1 MKTRNDSSGGF
12 GMLEE
17 LSTELKRTLVKM
29 ADQYETTEFIQFDP
43 ISFVRDTANVGNRQD
58 VEVSAFISSW
68 LAFGSRTM
76 IYMALR
82 KLHREMEYKPFQY
95 LQSHQWKRYEND
107 SQTLHR
113 FFTYH
118 DFYCLMER
126 LEVLY
131 EKDAFSW
138 RDSLSRNYPLTY
150 LIACFQGVKGFP
162 KNDTSACKR
171 LNMLLRWMVRQNSVV
186 DLGIWDQINP
196 AILYLPL
203 DTHSHRVA
211 IELGLTDK
219 KFPSMNVVTEITEK
233 LAQAFPGDPARGD
246 FALFGFGVNHKSK

>member
-1 MKTRNDSSGGF
+1 MIEK
-12 GMLEE
+12 
-17 LSTELKRTLVKM
+17 LSTELRRTLVKM
-29 ADQYETTEFIQFDP
+29 ADQYETTEFIRLDP
-43 ISFVRDTANVGNRQD
+43 IAFVRDTASIGNKED

-68 LAFGSRTM
+68 LAFGSRGG
-76 IYMALR
+76 IYITL
-82 KLHREMEYKPFQY
+82 KQLHREMEYKPFQY
-95 LQSHQWKRYEND
+95 LQSHQWKKYEND
-107 SQTLHR
+107 HHVLYR

-126 LEVLY
+126 LEILY
-131 EKDAFSW
+131 EKNAFAW

-150 LIACFQGVKGFP
+150 LIACFQGIKGFP

-186 DLGIWDQINP
+186 DLGIWNQINP

-219 KFPSMNVVTEITEK
+219 KIPNMNVATEITEK
-233 LAQAFPGDPARGD
+233 LAQAFPNDPARGD
-246 FALFGFGVNHKSK
+246 FALFGYGVTHKKES

>member
-1 MKTRNDSSGGF
+1 MNEK
-12 GMLEE
+12 
-17 LSTELKRTLVKM
+17 LSTELRRTLVKM
-29 ADQYETTEFIQFDP
+29 ADQYETTEFIRLDP
-43 ISFVRDTANVGNRQD
+43 IAFVRDTASIGNKED

-68 LAFGSRTM
+68 LAFGSRGGICIT
-76 IYMALR
+76 L
-82 KLHREMEYKPFQY
+82 KQLHKEMEYKPFQY
-95 LQSHQWKRYEND
+95 LQSHQWKKYEND
-107 SQTLHR
+107 HHVLYR

-131 EKDAFSW
+131 EKNAFAW

-162 KNDTSACKR
+162 KSDTSACKR

-219 KFPSMNVVTEITEK
+219 KIPSMNVVTEITEK
-233 LAQAFPGDPARGD
+233 LAQAFPNDPARGD
-246 FALFGFGVNHKSK
+246 FALFGYGVTHKKES